1 MILDKVNSPQDL
13 KKLSIDEMKQLA
25 QEMRELIIKK
35 VNTTGGHMAPNL
47 GVVELTMALH
57 YVFNSP
63 IDKIIFD
70 VSHQC
75 YPHKILTGRKEGF
88 LSPENY
94 LKYTGYTAPHES
106 EHDLFTVGHTSTSV
120 SLATGVAKARD
131 LKEEKHNVIA
141 LIGDGSLTGGE
152 ALEGLN
158 NAATLGSNMIIVVND
173 NDMSNSL
180 F

>member
-1 MILDKVNSPQDL
+1 MILDKVSFPQDL

-70 VSHQC
+70 VSHQT
-75 YPHKILTGRKEGF
+75 YVHKILTGRSLDNLRTKNGVSGFAKYSESVHDAFEGGHSSTSIAAGLGF
-88 LSPENY
+88 LYSKETCSN
-94 LKYTGYTAPHES
+94 
-106 EHDLFTVGHTSTSV
+106 STSPC
-120 SLATGVAKARD
+120 
-131 LKEEKHNVIA
+131 
-141 LIGDGSLTGGE
+141 
-152 ALEGLN
+152 
-158 NAATLGSNMIIVVND
+158 
-173 NDMSNSL
+173 NSSQL
-180 F
+180 SFFKFL